1 MKTRIISAAVGLVV
15 AVVVLIFAHTWFF
28 NLFMAALT
36 VGALYELFR
45 AVGLVRYTP
54 ECCAC
59 FGFAALDCLI
69 GMVHR
74 HNVLAVL
81 NRELFLLLLGIAL
94 LVLYLKNNE
103 KYNYSVPF
111 TFLGMT
117 VGVTFSFGC
126 LLQMPTVFTEYGVF
140 AVVLTLAGA
149 WLADSGAY
157 FAGTFFGKT
166 KLCPVISPKK
176 TVEGLIG
183 GTVCNGVFLLIIAGV
198 YNSLINKD
206 VHVNLIAVFIAGM
219 LCSVIGLVGDLGA
232 SVIKRQAG
240 IKDYGNIMPGH
251 GGIMDR
257 FDSVLTVTP
266 FMFWMFTSGL
276 LVTMK

>member
-1 MKTRIISAAVGLVV
+1 
-15 AVVVLIFAHTWFF
+15 
-28 NLFMAALT
+28 
-36 VGALYELFR
+36 
-45 AVGLVRYTP
+45 
-54 ECCAC
+54 
-59 FGFAALDCLI
+59 
-69 GMVHR
+69 
-74 HNVLAVL
+74 
-81 NRELFLLLLGIAL
+81 
-94 LVLYLKNNE
+94 
-103 KYNYSVPF
+103 
-111 TFLGMT
+111 
-117 VGVTFSFGC
+117 
-126 LLQMPTVFTEYGVF
+126 MPTVFTEYGVF